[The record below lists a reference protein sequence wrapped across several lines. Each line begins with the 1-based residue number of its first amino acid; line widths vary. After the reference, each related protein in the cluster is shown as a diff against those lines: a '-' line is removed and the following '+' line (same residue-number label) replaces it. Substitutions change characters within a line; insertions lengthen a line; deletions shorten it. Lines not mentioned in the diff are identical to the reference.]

1 MHPEFNKT
9 RWILHVLP
17 TIYPNPKLSIAKNA
31 QKMREIDYQQ
41 KKQAYEKAYHKKLNY
56 KFTDWDIAGYNK
68 K

>member
-1 MHPEFNKT
+1 MS
-9 RWILHVLP
+9 
-17 TIYPNPKLSIAKNA
+17 YQLSILIPSFQS

>member
-1 MHPEFNKT
+1 MS
-9 RWILHVLP
+9 
-17 TIYPNPKLSIAKNA
+17 YQLSILILSSQPAKMH
-31 QKMREIDYQQ
+31 KIDYQQ